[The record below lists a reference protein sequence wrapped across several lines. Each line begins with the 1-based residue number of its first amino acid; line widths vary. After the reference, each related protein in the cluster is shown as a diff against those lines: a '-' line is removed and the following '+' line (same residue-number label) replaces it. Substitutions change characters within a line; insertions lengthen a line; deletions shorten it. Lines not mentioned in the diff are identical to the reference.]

1 MRTSENKYYPIRHWW
16 KFVIPAF
23 IILFLVAALIVTCTT
38 FQNLIQFFP
47 SRGMTYLMT
56 LHAIISLSVCI
67 CFFLCIKRLIDVFS
81 LNLEQERNILA
92 SLYQEKE
99 KREIINNDEKEINK
113 LKENIRKE
121 LKQETEKRKL
131 SNDKTNMNLLT
142 RLFALHFDRSFS
154 GKGWRQLAWLFG
166 VIVTVFLLIYLVSF
180 AFIFPEPSLEEW
192 TGIDKDVPMGR
203 LLQLICLF
211 IDPGNIVEVPP
222 YLRWFSLLVV
232 VLGLILFCGLLI
244 SVISNMLERRVERY
258 REGDIVYPLQNHIV
272 IIGFDNMVP
281 TLIQQICDDTH
292 YGNCHIL
299 IQSTQPAQEIRS
311 KIHTELD
318 AKNEK
323 RIVVLRARR
332 DSIEELEKLY
342 TTKAREVFLIGERN
356 EHDHDSLN
364 IDCLKKIVDIH
375 KRCNKCSLIPFTVLF
390 EYQTTFAAFQL
401 TDLSAEWRKYI
412 EFHPFNF
419 YEGWAKKILV
429 SRQYGKGE
437 NCIEYPPLDREAIT
451 YESEKHVHLV
461 IIGMS
466 RMGVAI
472 GVEAAHLLHF
482 PNFCRDKN
490 IKSVI
495 TFIDEN
501 ADREMNF
508 FCGRYRHYFEIS
520 STHYY
525 DMSKDERHERFVLP
539 TRFKGKDA
547 DFLDVEFEFIKGR
560 AETPAIQNLIK
571 EWVHDSGQVLTIA
584 VCLNYPPQ
592 SMAMG
597 LYLPDDVYD
606 ENIPVFVR
614 QETSSAL
621 LNMLNSKKKDEAIH
635 KYSHVFPF
643 GMLDNCYDL
652 DKKSRREGQ
661 IINYIYDFKNK
672 YGNVPQSCPPDNE
685 LKDSWNKLSVSL
697 QWSNLYSAY
706 SISPKLRSIGI
717 TDGYVKLDNDQ
728 ITLLA
733 EVEHNRW
740 NMEKLLLGFRKP
752 TADNL
757 WQQGNG
763 RHLQKETLCA
773 SRYTS
778 V

>member
-1 MRTSENKYYPIRHWW
+1 
-16 KFVIPAF
+16 
-23 IILFLVAALIVTCTT
+23 
-38 FQNLIQFFP
+38 
-47 SRGMTYLMT
+47 
-56 LHAIISLSVCI
+56 
-67 CFFLCIKRLIDVFS
+67 
-81 LNLEQERNILA
+81 
-92 SLYQEKE
+92 
-99 KREIINNDEKEINK
+99 
-113 LKENIRKE
+113 
-121 LKQETEKRKL
+121 
-131 SNDKTNMNLLT
+131 MNLLT

-166 VIVTVFLLIYLVSF
+166 IIITIFLLIYFISF
-180 AFIFPEPSLEEW
+180 AYIFPEPSSEEL

-203 LLQLICLF
+203 LFQLICLF

-244 SVISNMLERRVERY
+244 SVISNMLERRVERF
-258 REGDIVYPLQNHIV
+258 REGDIVYPLHNHIV
-272 IIGFDNMVP
+272 IIGFDDMVP
-281 TLIQQICDDTH
+281 TLIQQICEDVQ
-292 YGNCHIL
+292 YGKCHIL

-318 AKNEK
+318 SKNEK
-323 RIVVLRARR
+323 RIVVLHGRR
-332 DSIEELEKLY
+332 DSTEELEKLY
-342 TTKAREVFLIGERN
+342 TTKAHEVFLIGERD

-375 KRCNKCSLIPFTVLF
+375 KKCTHCPLIPFTVLF

-401 TDLSAEWRKYI
+401 NDLSAEWRKYI

-429 SRQYGKGE
+429 NRQYGKGE
-437 NCIEYPPLDREAIT
+437 NMIEYPPLDREAIT

-482 PNFCRDKN
+482 PNFCRNKN

-525 DMSKDERHERFVLP
+525 DMSNNKKLKRYILPSRFE
-539 TRFKGKDA
+539 GKDA
-547 DFLDVEFEFIKGR
+547 NFLDVEFEFIKGR
-560 AETPAIQNLIK
+560 AETPIIQNKIK
-571 EWVHDSGQVLTIA
+571 EWVNDSNQVLTIA

-606 ENIPVFVR
+606 NNIPVFVR

-621 LNMLNSKKKDEAIH
+621 LNMLNSKKKDEEIH

-652 DKKSRREGQ
+652 DKQSRQKGQ
-661 IINYIYDFKNK
+661 IIHYVYHFFDTYKSI
-672 YGNVPQSCPPDNE
+672 PQSYPSDAELRKLWNE
-685 LKDSWNKLSVSL
+685 LPVSH
-697 QWSNLYSAY
+697 QWSSLYSAY
-706 SISPKLRSIGI
+706 SIAPKLRSIGI
-717 TDGYVKLDNDQ
+717 TNNYHLSDNQ
-728 ITLLA
+728 IALLA

-740 NMEKLLLGFRKP
+740 NMEKLLLGYRKP
-752 TADNL
+752 TAEEENIISSS
-757 WQQGNG
+757 
-763 RHLQKETLCA
+763 KEKKKEFKEKRFVHPDIRPYSELSESSKNYDKCITA
-773 SRYTS
+773 GIPM
-778 V
+778 VVNKK

>member
-1 MRTSENKYYPIRHWW
+1 
-16 KFVIPAF
+16 
-23 IILFLVAALIVTCTT
+23 
-38 FQNLIQFFP
+38 
-47 SRGMTYLMT
+47 
-56 LHAIISLSVCI
+56 
-67 CFFLCIKRLIDVFS
+67 
-81 LNLEQERNILA
+81 
-92 SLYQEKE
+92 
-99 KREIINNDEKEINK
+99 
-113 LKENIRKE
+113 
-121 LKQETEKRKL
+121 
-131 SNDKTNMNLLT
+131 MNLLT

-508 FCGRYRHYFEIS
+508 F
-520 STHYY
+520 
-525 DMSKDERHERFVLP
+525 
-539 TRFKGKDA
+539 
-547 DFLDVEFEFIKGR
+547 
-560 AETPAIQNLIK
+560 QNLIK

-728 ITLLA
+728 ISLLA

-752 TADNL
+752 TAEEEEL
-757 WQQGNG
+757 IYGS
-763 RHLQKETLCA
+763 KEMGDIFKKKRFVHPDIRPYDELKESSKAYDRCITAGIPLVVNNN
-773 SRYTS
+773 T
-778 V
+778 

>member
-1 MRTSENKYYPIRHWW
+1 M
-16 KFVIPAF
+16 
-23 IILFLVAALIVTCTT
+23 
-38 FQNLIQFFP
+38 
-47 SRGMTYLMT
+47 
-56 LHAIISLSVCI
+56 
-67 CFFLCIKRLIDVFS
+67 
-81 LNLEQERNILA
+81 
-92 SLYQEKE
+92 
-99 KREIINNDEKEINK
+99 
-113 LKENIRKE
+113 
-121 LKQETEKRKL
+121 
-131 SNDKTNMNLLT
+131 
-142 RLFALHFDRSFS
+142 
-154 GKGWRQLAWLFG
+154 
-166 VIVTVFLLIYLVSF
+166 
-180 AFIFPEPSLEEW
+180 
-192 TGIDKDVPMGR
+192 
-203 LLQLICLF
+203 
-211 IDPGNIVEVPP
+211 
-222 YLRWFSLLVV
+222 
-232 VLGLILFCGLLI
+232 
-244 SVISNMLERRVERY
+244 
-258 REGDIVYPLQNHIV
+258 
-272 IIGFDNMVP
+272 
-281 TLIQQICDDTH
+281 
-292 YGNCHIL
+292 
-299 IQSTQPAQEIRS
+299 
-311 KIHTELD
+311 
-318 AKNEK
+318 
-323 RIVVLRARR
+323 VLRARR

-342 TTKAREVFLIGERN
+342 TTKAREVFLIGERD

-419 YEGWAKKILV
+419 YEGWAQKILV
-429 SRQYGKGE
+429 SRRYGKGE

-621 LNMLNSKKKDEAIH
+621 LNMLNSRKKDEAIH

-706 SISPKLRSIGI
+706 SIGPKLRSIGI

-728 ITLLA
+728 ISLLA

-752 TADNL
+752 TAEEEEL
-757 WQQGNG
+757 IYGS
-763 RHLQKETLCA
+763 KEMGDIFKKKRFVHPDIRPYDELKESSKAYDRCITAGIPLVINNN
-773 SRYTS
+773 TWK
-778 V
+778 VTNTIL

>member
-1 MRTSENKYYPIRHWW
+1 
-16 KFVIPAF
+16 
-23 IILFLVAALIVTCTT
+23 
-38 FQNLIQFFP
+38 
-47 SRGMTYLMT
+47 
-56 LHAIISLSVCI
+56 
-67 CFFLCIKRLIDVFS
+67 
-81 LNLEQERNILA
+81 
-92 SLYQEKE
+92 
-99 KREIINNDEKEINK
+99 
-113 LKENIRKE
+113 
-121 LKQETEKRKL
+121 
-131 SNDKTNMNLLT
+131 MNLLT

-166 VIVTVFLLIYLVSF
+166 VIVTVFLLIYLISF

-419 YEGWAKKILV
+419 YEGWAQKILV

-437 NCIEYPPLDREAIT
+437 NCIEYPPLDRETIT

-606 ENIPVFVR
+606 ENIPV
-614 QETSSAL
+614 
-621 LNMLNSKKKDEAIH
+621 
-635 KYSHVFPF
+635 
-643 GMLDNCYDL
+643 
-652 DKKSRREGQ
+652 
-661 IINYIYDFKNK
+661 
-672 YGNVPQSCPPDNE
+672 
-685 LKDSWNKLSVSL
+685 LSVRKPPVHC
-697 QWSNLYSAY
+697 
-706 SISPKLRSIGI
+706 SICLTVKRKMKRFINIPMFFLLECWTTVTTWTKKAGGRDKSSII
-717 TDGYVKLDNDQ
+717 YT
-728 ITLLA
+728 IS
-733 EVEHNRW
+733 RI
-740 NMEKLLLGFRKP
+740 NMEMCLNH
-752 TADNL
+752 A
-757 WQQGNG
+757 
-763 RHLQKETLCA
+763 HLTM
-773 SRYTS
+773 S
-778 V
+778 

>member
-1 MRTSENKYYPIRHWW
+1 MN
-16 KFVIPAF
+16 
-23 IILFLVAALIVTCTT
+23 
-38 FQNLIQFFP
+38 FF
-47 SRGMTYLMT
+47 
-56 LHAIISLSVCI
+56 
-67 CFFLCIKRLIDVFS
+67 K
-81 LNLEQERNILA
+81 
-92 SLYQEKE
+92 
-99 KREIINNDEKEINK
+99 
-113 LKENIRKE
+113 
-121 LKQETEKRKL
+121 
-131 SNDKTNMNLLT
+131 

-166 VIVTVFLLIYLVSF
+166 IIITVFLLIYFISF
-180 AFIFPEPSLEEW
+180 AYIFPEPSSEELAG
-192 TGIDKDVPMGR
+192 TDNDVPMGR

-222 YLRWFSLLVV
+222 SLRWFSLVV
-232 VLGLILFCGLLI
+232 VLLGLILFCGLLI
-244 SVISNMLERRVERY
+244 SVISNMLERRVERF
-258 REGDIVYPLQNHIV
+258 REGDIVYPLRNHIV
-272 IIGFDNMVP
+272 IIGFDEMVP
-281 TLIQQICDDTH
+281 TLIQQICDDSH
-292 YGNCHIL
+292 YENCYIL
-299 IQSTQPAQEIRS
+299 IQSTLPAQEIRN

-318 AKNEK
+318 AKSEK
-323 RIVVLRARR
+323 RIVVLHAQR
-332 DSIEELEKLY
+332 DSTEELVKLY
-342 TTKAREVFLIGERN
+342 TTKAREVFIIGDRD

-375 KRCNKCSLIPFTVLF
+375 KKCKKCPLIPFTVLF

-437 NCIEYPPLDREAIT
+437 NFIEYPPLDREAIT
-451 YESEKHVHLV
+451 YESDKHVHLV

-490 IKSVI
+490 KKSVI

-508 FCGRYRHYFEIS
+508 FCGRYRHYFEIA

-525 DMSKDERHERFVLP
+525 DMSNNKKHKKFILP
-539 TRFKGKDA
+539 TRFSGKDA

-560 AETPAIQNLIK
+560 AETPAIQNRIK
-571 EWVHDSGQVLTIA
+571 EWLHDPNQVLTIA

-606 ENIPVFVR
+606 NNIPVFVR

-621 LNMLNSKKKDEAIH
+621 LNMLNSLKNDEDIH

-652 DKKSRREGQ
+652 DKKSLREGQ

-672 YGNVPQSCPPDNE
+672 YGSVPQSCPSDKELNE
-685 LKDSWNKLSVSL
+685 IWNNLSVSL
-697 QWSNLYSAY
+697 QWSNLYNAY
-706 SISPKLRSIGI
+706 SIGPKLRSIGI
-717 TDGYVKLDNDQ
+717 TGDYVKLNDDQ
-728 ITLLA
+728 IALLA
-733 EVEHNRW
+733 KVEHNRW

-752 TADNL
+752 TAEEEVL
-757 WQQGNG
+757 ISSS
-763 RHLQKETLCA
+763 KEIEKQFKKKRFVHPDIRPYDELKEGSKEYDRSITAGIPL
-773 SRYTS
+773 
-778 V
+778 VINP

>member
-1 MRTSENKYYPIRHWW
+1 
-16 KFVIPAF
+16 
-23 IILFLVAALIVTCTT
+23 
-38 FQNLIQFFP
+38 
-47 SRGMTYLMT
+47 
-56 LHAIISLSVCI
+56 
-67 CFFLCIKRLIDVFS
+67 
-81 LNLEQERNILA
+81 
-92 SLYQEKE
+92 
-99 KREIINNDEKEINK
+99 
-113 LKENIRKE
+113 
-121 LKQETEKRKL
+121 
-131 SNDKTNMNLLT
+131 MNLLT

-166 VIVTVFLLIYLVSF
+166 VIVTVFLLIYLISF

-323 RIVVLRARR
+323 RIVMLRARR

-419 YEGWAKKILV
+419 YEGWAQKILV

-652 DKKSRREGQ
+652 DKKAGGRDKSSIIYTISR
-661 IINYIYDFKNK
+661 I
-672 YGNVPQSCPPDNE
+672 
-685 LKDSWNKLSVSL
+685 
-697 QWSNLYSAY
+697 
-706 SISPKLRSIGI
+706 
-717 TDGYVKLDNDQ
+717 
-728 ITLLA
+728 
-733 EVEHNRW
+733 
-740 NMEKLLLGFRKP
+740 NMEMCLNH
-752 TADNL
+752 A
-757 WQQGNG
+757 
-763 RHLQKETLCA
+763 HLTM
-773 SRYTS
+773 S
-778 V
+778 

>member
-1 MRTSENKYYPIRHWW
+1 MDATISVVCYKSKTLSNGEHPLMLRISKDGKKKYQSLGISVNPKFWDFQKNKPKPKCPNLEYLQ
-16 KFVIPAF
+16 K
-23 IILFLVAALIVTCTT
+23 IILDKKLELQKKKLEIKSDQKEYSAATLLEANANLLVAKTVD
-38 FQNLIQFFP
+38 
-47 SRGMTYLMT
+47 
-56 LHAIISLSVCI
+56 
-67 CFFLCIKRLIDVFS
+67 CFYK
-81 LNLEQERNILA
+81 
-92 SLYQEKE
+92 
-99 KREIINNDEKEINK
+99 EIIAQCEINNKCGNRLVYLNSYNSLKRFTNGK
-113 LKENIRKE
+113 LEIPFNSI
-121 LKQETEKRKL
+121 
-131 SNDKTNMNLLT
+131 NV
-142 RLFALHFDRSFS
+142 
-154 GKGWRQLAWLFG
+154 AWLEK
-166 VIVTVFLLIYLVSF
+166 Y
-180 AFIFPEPSLEEW
+180 EKW
-192 TGIDKDVPMGR
+192 
-203 LLQLICLF
+203 
-211 IDPGNIVEVPP
+211 
-222 YLRWFSLLVV
+222 LR
-232 VLGLILFCGLLI
+232 
-244 SVISNMLERRVERY
+244 SN
-258 REGDIVYPLQNHIV
+258 
-272 IIGFDNMVP
+272 
-281 TLIQQICDDTH
+281 
-292 YGNCHIL
+292 
-299 IQSTQPAQEIRS
+299 
-311 KIHTELD
+311 
-318 AKNEK
+318 
-323 RIVVLRARR
+323 
-332 DSIEELEKLY
+332 
-342 TTKAREVFLIGERN
+342 
-356 EHDHDSLN
+356 
-364 IDCLKKIVDIH
+364 
-375 KRCNKCSLIPFTVLF
+375 
-390 EYQTTFAAFQL
+390 AFQL

-419 YEGWAKKILV
+419 YEGWAQKILV

-752 TADNL
+752 TAEEEEL
-757 WQQGNG
+757 IYGS
-763 RHLQKETLCA
+763 KEMGDIFKKKRFVHPDIRPYDELKESSKAYDRCITAGIPLVVNNN
-773 SRYTS
+773 T
-778 V
+778 

>member
-1 MRTSENKYYPIRHWW
+1 MDATISVVCYKSKTLSNGEHPLMLRISKDGKKKYQSLGISVNPKFWDFQKNKPKPKCPNLEYLQ
-16 KFVIPAF
+16 K
-23 IILFLVAALIVTCTT
+23 IILDKKLELQKKKLEIKSDQKEYSAATLLEANANLLVAKTVDCFYKEIIAQCEINNKCGNRLVYLNSYNSLKRFTNGKLEIPFNSINVAWLEKYEKWLRSNGNKETT
-38 FQNLIQFFP
+38 
-47 SRGMTYLMT
+47 
-56 LHAIISLSVCI
+56 ISLMFRTLRSTYNKAIKERCAHLSDYPFQEYKISKFDTSTQKRAIAKTDMLKFTETSQPIGQKKYVELSKDI
-67 CFFLCIKRLIDVFS
+67 FIFSYLCGGINFTDIA
-81 LNLEQERNILA
+81 NLTQ
-92 SLYQEKE
+92 
-99 KREIINNDEKEINK
+99 
-113 LKENIRKE
+113 ENIV
-121 LKQETEKRKL
+121 
-131 SNDKTNMNLLT
+131 N
-142 RLFALHFDRSFS
+142 
-154 GKGWRQLAWLFG
+154 
-166 VIVTVFLLIYLVSF
+166 
-180 AFIFPEPSLEEW
+180 
-192 TGIDKDVPMGR
+192 GR
-203 LLQLICLF
+203 LHYIRQKTGKLIK
-211 IDPGNIVEVPP
+211 
-222 YLRWFSLLVV
+222 
-232 VLGLILFCGLLI
+232 
-244 SVISNMLERRVERY
+244 
-258 REGDIVYPLQNHIV
+258 
-272 IIGFDNMVP
+272 IG
-281 TLIQQICDDTH
+281 
-292 YGNCHIL
+292 
-299 IQSTQPAQEIRS
+299 
-311 KIHTELD
+311 
-318 AKNEK
+318 
-323 RIVVLRARR
+323 
-332 DSIEELEKLY
+332 
-342 TTKAREVFLIGERN
+342 
-356 EHDHDSLN
+356 
-364 IDCLKKIVDIH
+364 
-375 KRCNKCSLIPFTVLF
+375 IPFTVLF

-419 YEGWAKKILV
+419 YEGWAQKILV

-752 TADNL
+752 TAEEEEL
-757 WQQGNG
+757 IYGS
-763 RHLQKETLCA
+763 KEMGDIFKKKRFVHPDIRPYDELKESSKAYDRCITAGIPLVVNNN
-773 SRYTS
+773 T
-778 V
+778 

>member
-1 MRTSENKYYPIRHWW
+1 
-16 KFVIPAF
+16 
-23 IILFLVAALIVTCTT
+23 
-38 FQNLIQFFP
+38 
-47 SRGMTYLMT
+47 
-56 LHAIISLSVCI
+56 
-67 CFFLCIKRLIDVFS
+67 
-81 LNLEQERNILA
+81 
-92 SLYQEKE
+92 
-99 KREIINNDEKEINK
+99 
-113 LKENIRKE
+113 
-121 LKQETEKRKL
+121 
-131 SNDKTNMNLLT
+131 MNLLT

-342 TTKAREVFLIGERN
+342 TTKAREVFLIGERD

-419 YEGWAKKILV
+419 YEGWAQKILV
-429 SRQYGKGE
+429 SRRYGKGE

-592 SMAMG
+592 SMANYICRTMYMMKISQF
-597 LYLPDDVYD
+597 LSVRKPPVHCSICLTV
-606 ENIPVFVR
+606 ERKMKRFINIPMFFLLECWTTVTTWTKKAGGR
-614 QETSSAL
+614 DKSS
-621 LNMLNSKKKDEAIH
+621 II
-635 KYSHVFPF
+635 YTI
-643 GMLDNCYDL
+643 
-652 DKKSRREGQ
+652 SR
-661 IINYIYDFKNK
+661 I
-672 YGNVPQSCPPDNE
+672 
-685 LKDSWNKLSVSL
+685 
-697 QWSNLYSAY
+697 
-706 SISPKLRSIGI
+706 
-717 TDGYVKLDNDQ
+717 
-728 ITLLA
+728 
-733 EVEHNRW
+733 
-740 NMEKLLLGFRKP
+740 NMEMCLNH
-752 TADNL
+752 A
-757 WQQGNG
+757 
-763 RHLQKETLCA
+763 HLTM
-773 SRYTS
+773 S
-778 V
+778 

>member
-1 MRTSENKYYPIRHWW
+1 
-16 KFVIPAF
+16 
-23 IILFLVAALIVTCTT
+23 
-38 FQNLIQFFP
+38 
-47 SRGMTYLMT
+47 
-56 LHAIISLSVCI
+56 
-67 CFFLCIKRLIDVFS
+67 
-81 LNLEQERNILA
+81 
-92 SLYQEKE
+92 
-99 KREIINNDEKEINK
+99 
-113 LKENIRKE
+113 
-121 LKQETEKRKL
+121 
-131 SNDKTNMNLLT
+131 MNLLT

-154 GKGWRQLAWLFG
+154 GKGWRQRAWLFG
-166 VIVTVFLLIYLVSF
+166 VIVTVFLLIYLESF

-508 FCGRYRHYFEIS
+508 FCGR
-520 STHYY
+520 
-525 DMSKDERHERFVLP
+525 
-539 TRFKGKDA
+539 
-547 DFLDVEFEFIKGR
+547 
-560 AETPAIQNLIK
+560 
-571 EWVHDSGQVLTIA
+571 
-584 VCLNYPPQ
+584 
-592 SMAMG
+592 
-597 LYLPDDVYD
+597 
-606 ENIPVFVR
+606 
-614 QETSSAL
+614 
-621 LNMLNSKKKDEAIH
+621 
-635 KYSHVFPF
+635 
-643 GMLDNCYDL
+643 
-652 DKKSRREGQ
+652 
-661 IINYIYDFKNK
+661 
-672 YGNVPQSCPPDNE
+672 
-685 LKDSWNKLSVSL
+685 
-697 QWSNLYSAY
+697 
-706 SISPKLRSIGI
+706 
-717 TDGYVKLDNDQ
+717 
-728 ITLLA
+728 
-733 EVEHNRW
+733 
-740 NMEKLLLGFRKP
+740 
-752 TADNL
+752 
-757 WQQGNG
+757 
-763 RHLQKETLCA
+763 
-773 SRYTS
+773 
-778 V
+778 